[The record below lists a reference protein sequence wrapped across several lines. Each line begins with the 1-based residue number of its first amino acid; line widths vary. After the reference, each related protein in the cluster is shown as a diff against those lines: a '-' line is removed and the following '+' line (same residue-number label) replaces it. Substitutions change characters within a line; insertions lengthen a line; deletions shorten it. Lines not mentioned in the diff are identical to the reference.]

1 MERPSE
7 GAEGV
12 RGARCK
18 EEPAI
23 SSELA
28 YLNGKF
34 LPLDRAFVSIE
45 DRGFQFGDSVYEVIA
60 VYDGRPFLAERHL
73 ERLRRSTAAIQL
85 DLDLDALNLPEVIR
99 EGLERSGLGDALVYI
114 QLTRGYAPRSHLV
127 PARTTPTVVLTF
139 KRLVTP
145 SEETYARG
153 VSVMTTR
160 EIRWAH
166 CFIKAVT
173 LLPNV
178 LARTEAHRRGYDD
191 AIFVTDAGEV
201 REGTSSN
208 VFVVQDGA
216 VHLPPRTEA
225 VLHGITQSVI
235 LGCAETVG
243 VPVVERAFDV
253 DFLHAADEV
262 FLSSTTIEVLGVTA
276 VDDQPVG
283 AGKVGPITRKLHGE
297 LRRRTRCPAE
307 PLGCAV

>member
-1 MERPSE
+1 M
-7 GAEGV
+7 
-12 RGARCK
+12 
-18 EEPAI
+18 
-23 SSELA
+23 
-28 YLNGKF
+28 
-34 LPLDRAFVSIE
+34 
-45 DRGFQFGDSVYEVIA
+45 
-60 VYDGRPFLAERHL
+60 
-73 ERLRRSTAAIQL
+73 
-85 DLDLDALNLPEVIR
+85 
-99 EGLERSGLGDALVYI
+99 
-114 QLTRGYAPRSHLV
+114 
-127 PARTTPTVVLTF
+127 VLTF
-139 KRLVTP
+139 KPLVTP
-145 SEETYARG
+145 SDETFAQG
-153 VSVMTTR
+153 ISVMTTR

-178 LARTEAHRRGYDD
+178 LAKTEAHRRGYDD

-253 DFLHAADEV
+253 GFLRVADEV

-276 VDDQPVG
+276 IDDQPVG
-283 AGKVGPITRKLHGE
+283 TGTVGPITRKLHGE
-297 LRRRTRCPAE
+297 LRRRMRCPAE